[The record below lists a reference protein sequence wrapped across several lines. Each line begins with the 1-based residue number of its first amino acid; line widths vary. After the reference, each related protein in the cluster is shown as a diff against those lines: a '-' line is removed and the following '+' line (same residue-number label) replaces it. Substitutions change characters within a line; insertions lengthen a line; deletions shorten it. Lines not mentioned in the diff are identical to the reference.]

1 MFTGTPTVHDSGPRR
16 RLAAARSTIRRLP
29 VTVPAVDV
37 PVDAPVAPDGG
48 CRPRPATSVSK
59 ALQLLSAFR
68 RARTD
73 LSLTELAQR
82 ADIPKSTAFRLL
94 GELEQAGFVARNGTK
109 YRLGVSLF
117 ELGSRVSLCRPQGL
131 RDTAVHYL
139 SQLHAGT
146 GGLTAHLAVLEGAEI
161 LYLEK
166 IHGPRTPRVRTMPG
180 QRYPASTT
188 ALGKAMVALGD
199 AEDLA
204 AVLAHG
210 LPRMTRSSITDPD
223 RFVEE
228 LRGVRRAGVARD
240 REEAV
245 TGLVCV
251 AAPIVVHGVV
261 EGAVSVSGPSAG
273 FAWERMEALVRSA
286 AAGVAQKR
294 AIGVGWAS

>member
-1 MFTGTPTVHDSGPRR
+1 M
-16 RLAAARSTIRRLP
+16 
-29 VTVPAVDV
+29 
-37 PVDAPVAPDGG
+37 
-48 CRPRPATSVSK
+48 SK

-146 GGLTAHLAVLEGAEI
+146 GGLTAHLAVLEGPEI

-204 AVLAHG
+204 AVLEHG

-245 TGLVCV
+245 AGTGLRGR
-251 AAPIVVHGVV
+251 ADR
-261 EGAVSVSGPSAG
+261 GARRRRG
-273 FAWERMEALVRSA
+273 R
-286 AAGVAQKR
+286 
-294 AIGVGWAS
+294 GVGLRAERGLRLGPDGDPGPLRRRRHRPEARHRRRLGLLTPTRSTRSTRSTARPHRWCRRARPGVTCGRSRAARR